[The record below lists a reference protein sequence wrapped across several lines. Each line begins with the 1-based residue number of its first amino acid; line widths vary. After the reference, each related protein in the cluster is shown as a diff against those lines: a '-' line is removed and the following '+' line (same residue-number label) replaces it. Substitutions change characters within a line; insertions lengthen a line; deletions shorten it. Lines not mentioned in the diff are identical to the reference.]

1 MTNGVRRGGELSQ
14 QSLEDAMLDERGRGL
29 SANLLAVGSNELEL
43 RALRILQDEG
53 PLGALRPATASVML
67 DRRLAAEEWELRM
80 Q

>member
-1 MTNGVRRGGELSQ
+1 MTNGVRRAGELSQ

-29 SANLLAVGSNELEL
+29 PANLLAVGCRDLEL

-53 PLGALRPATASVML
+53 PLGALRPATACVVL
-67 DRRLAAEEWELRM
+67 DEGLAAAEWELRM